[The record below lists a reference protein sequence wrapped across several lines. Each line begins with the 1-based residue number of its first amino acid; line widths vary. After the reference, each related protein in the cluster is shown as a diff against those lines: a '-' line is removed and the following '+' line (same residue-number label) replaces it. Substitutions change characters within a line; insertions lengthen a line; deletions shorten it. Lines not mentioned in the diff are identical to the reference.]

1 MAYFYCA
8 RNSAEPERANPDEIM
23 RSILKQLSC
32 ATLQRPV
39 REPVAGTYKRKKEE
53 ADNEGCE
60 PAKLTLQECV
70 ELILALLETNPA
82 TIIIDALDECDP
94 SRRHELL
101 LALDK
106 IREESASLLKVFI
119 SSRDDQDI
127 VCRLIHSP
135 DVFIHATDN
144 CKDIENF
151 VRFQVNQSIENKTLL
166 SGNVTEELKSRIIS
180 SLIEGA
186 QGT

>member
-1 MAYFYCA
+1 
-8 RNSAEPERANPDEIM
+8 M

-39 REPVAGTYKRKKEE
+39 REPVAGTYKRKKED
-53 ADNEGCE
+53 ADNEGRE
-60 PAKLTLQECV
+60 PTKLTLQECV
-70 ELILALLETNPA
+70 ELVLALLETNPA

-106 IREESASLLKVFI
+106 IREESASLVKVFL

-127 VCRLIHSP
+127 VCRLNHSP
-135 DVFIHATDN
+135 DVFIHATN
-144 CKDIENF
+144 NYKDIESF
-151 VRFQVNQSIENKTLL
+151 IHLQVNQSIENKTLL
-166 SGNVTEELKSRIIS
+166 SGKVTEELKSRIIS

-186 QGT
+186 QGM